1 MTELA
6 AGTDFPCPTC
16 GAPAMTFDA
25 VSGGLACPYCG
36 HRQAVDATGPAP
48 SERALEEG
56 EALARRD
63 GAPVV
68 ADEARGFG
76 VEVRTTQCQ
85 SCGARVSFAG
95 LEIASRCDFCG
106 SNQVLEQ
113 ASNRNLI
120 RPESLVPFA
129 VDDARARQMFKDWLA
144 GLWFRPSDLKKRAEV
159 GDVSGVYVPYWTF
172 DAGAESRWRAE
183 AGHRYHE
190 MQTVKK
196 TVDGKAQLVQERVQ
210 KIRWEPASGHRQ
222 DHFDD
227 LLVVASKG
235 LPKRIADGLRTFD
248 TQQLQPYDPRFL
260 AGWRAEEYGVGLEE
274 GWREAETRMRRE
286 QEARCGLDVPG
297 DTHRGLQVETRLG
310 GRTYKHVLLP
320 LWIATYRYGDKPFR
334 FLVNGQTGEVKGEA
348 PLSWPKILLTIFIVC
363 ALLFALFTSFG
374 GR

>member
-1 MTELA
+1 
-6 AGTDFPCPTC
+6 
-16 GAPAMTFDA
+16 MTFDA